1 MPFYS
6 NEECTE
12 PARVTLR
19 TAGHKTFQITSSFW
33 YRYPES
39 FTTKYLP
46 GTEAVEV
53 RAHQGKDTTDL
64 ASVPSFLW
72 GVLASY
78 GPQLLP
84 ALLHDQRCEDVRRA
98 KRNGERGL
106 FLMRSKADYEFRKA
120 LADVGVGRV
129 RRRVFWAG
137 VALGKYARHGRARGL
152 LLLAPHL
159 AIGMAAMTGVVL
171 SLFGV
176 DWFGWDTR
184 DLGIVLG
191 AALIASAAWW
201 RDWSLPVVA
210 ILAGPLLAALVVF
223 TYAVMAVVFFTD
235 GAEQTPVTVRK
246 IWTAVVAK
254 LRARRA
260 PAVEQAA

>member
-12 PARVTLR
+12 PAQVTLR
-19 TAGHKTFQITSSFW
+19 TAGHKTFQVTSSFW
-33 YRYPES
+33 YRFPEG
-39 FTTKYLP
+39 FAKKYLP
-46 GTEAVEV
+46 DSRAVEV
-53 RAHQGKDTTDL
+53 LEHKGKDTTDL

-84 ALLHDQRCEDVRRA
+84 ALLHDQRCEDVRKA
-98 KRNGERGL
+98 KKRGRRGL

-137 VALGKYARHGRARGL
+137 VALGKYAHYGRVRGL

-191 AALIASAAWW
+191 AAVIASAAWW

-210 ILAGPLLAALVVF
+210 ILAGLLLAALIVF

-235 GAEQTPVTVRK
+235 GVEQAPATIRK
-246 IWTAVVAK
+246 VWTAVAAK
-254 LRARRA
+254 LTARKA
-260 PAVEQAA
+260 PAVEPAA